1 MKSML
6 HEASSVS
13 KAIEKAW
20 TDAGKPSEFT
30 IKILEQ
36 GEKNFLG
43 MSKRPSI
50 VSISYDPK
58 RQTAPAQE
66 TQKKEAPKP
75 QPQKPKQEQPIKA
88 RTPERKDPVRQQHPA
103 QPFHPQ
109 PEIKKT
115 SQPQAHQANPAP
127 TAQPKRQ
134 TPETPK
140 SIPAQQETPPAES
153 LTWQNEW
160 VEFVG
165 MELKNLLATLQKP
178 VSFSTKI
185 DKKNLLI
192 TFDQKLHDESH
203 DERAMFVSLSYLLMQ
218 FLKRTHKKKF
228 RGFQLT
234 LNSKR

>member
-1 MKSML
+1 ML

-30 IKILEQ
+30 IKVLEP

-58 RQTAPAQE
+58 RQTAPAQD
-66 TQKKEAPKP
+66 TQKKDAPKL
-75 QPQKPKQEQPIKA
+75 QPQKPKQEQPAKS
-88 RTPERKDPVRQQHPA
+88 RTPERKEPVRQQRPA
-103 QPFHPQ
+103 QPLQ
-109 PEIKKT
+109 AQTETKKT
-115 SQPQAHQANPAP
+115 PQAQPIKPMQAP
-127 TAQPKRQ
+127 QPKRQ
-134 TPETPK
+134 PQEPQHQGL
-140 SIPAQQETPPAES
+140 AQQEPQSAES
-153 LTWQNEW
+153 LAWQNEW

-165 MELKNLLATLQKP
+165 TELKALLATLQKP

-185 DKKNLLI
+185 DKKSLLI
-192 TFDQKLHDESH
+192 TFDQKLHEESQ

>member
-1 MKSML
+1 ML

-30 IKILEQ
+30 IKVLEA

-58 RQTAPAQE
+58 RQTAPAQDP
-66 TQKKEAPKP
+66 QKKEAPRL
-75 QPQKPKQEQPIKA
+75 QPQKPKQEQPAKSK
-88 RTPERKDPVRQQHPA
+88 TPERKEPARQQHPA
-103 QPFHPQ
+103 QPLQTQ

-115 SQPQAHQANPAP
+115 TQQQTQQHVKPAQAP
-127 TAQPKRQ
+127 QPKRQ
-134 TPETPK
+134 PQETPK
-140 SIPAQQETPPAES
+140 QAPAQQEPSTAES

-165 MELKNLLATLQKP
+165 TELETLLATLQKP